1 MNADNTALFS
11 QICRKSNPFLSDPTA
26 MQIRFLLLLL
36 CCAFFA
42 NATPAPD
49 FTVTSSDGVVRK
61 LYQDYV
67 NQNKIL
73 VIEAFFTTCPPCAAH
88 AAAMQTLY
96 QNMLA
101 AHPGQLDFLLLSTL
115 SSDSNVK
122 VAAYKTAKSL
132 TMPAVGANGNSQT
145 ALQPYTSGQFGQ
157 FLGTP
162 TFIVIA
168 PGTGEV
174 HFDIRGGSVAETIS
188 LLQAKIESLLPYKC
202 GLSTWSGLPIQGVK
216 LHIQAPGFDTLIPA
230 QVPGAY
236 GLDKIPA
243 LQNSTYTIQPIK
255 TDSVLKGVSTYDL
268 LQISKHILSIQALTE
283 PWQLYAADAN
293 CSGTITNFDIIV
305 IRKVLLGI
313 TDTFSCSSWRFFP
326 DGTNM
331 AQQGACVGFKG
342 VKIGDVTGPQ
352 FQDPNPEDRAP
363 LRIRAQ
369 DMLLEAGKTYQWAFQ
384 LEESVDLAGFQMQWN
399 TKGIQ
404 VTNLESSLLPGFT
417 DENYAFGDKNA
428 RISWHS
434 AQELN
439 LGAAA
444 PLCILTFTAQTN
456 DWLSNHLELEQYAM
470 AAELYQGASRQSIE
484 LNWVKN
490 LPSQDLL
497 ILPNPTFGAFELIFE
512 AAATSEQLLQVVD
525 INGRI
530 VYEQVFYCQKGYN
543 RPSFETKVKTP
554 GLYFLKLTDRPT
566 NKIIFAAH

>member
-1 MNADNTALFS
+1 
-11 QICRKSNPFLSDPTA
+11 
-26 MQIRFLLLLL
+26 MQFRLLLLLL

-42 NATPAPD
+42 KATPAPD

-88 AAAMQTLY
+88 AAAMQSLY

-115 SSDSNVK
+115 GSDSNVK
-122 VAAYKTAKSL
+122 VAAYKTAKGL

-188 LLQAKIESLLPYKC
+188 LLQAKIESLLPFKC
-202 GLSTWSGLPIQGVK
+202 GLSTWSGKPIQDVK
-216 LHIQAPGFDTLIPA
+216 LHIQAAGFDTLIAA

-236 GLDKIPA
+236 GLDKIQS
-243 LQNSTYTIQPIK
+243 LQNSIYTIQPIK

-268 LQISKHILSIQALTE
+268 LQISKHILNIQALTE

-352 FQDPNPEDRAP
+352 FQDPSPEDRAP
-363 LRIRAQ
+363 LHIRAQ
-369 DMLLEAGKTYQWAFQ
+369 DIWLEAGKTYQWAFQ
-384 LEESVDLAGFQMQWN
+384 MEDDIDLAGFQMQWN
-399 TKGIQ
+399 TKGIR
-404 VTNLESSLLPGFT
+404 VTQLKSAQLPGFM
-417 DENYAFGDKNA
+417 DENYFIEDKLA

-434 AQELN
+434 TQDLSLEA
-439 LGAAA
+439 GM
-444 PLCILTFTAQTN
+444 PLFVMMFTAQTS
-456 DWLSNHLELEQYAM
+456 DWLSNQLELEQNAM
-470 AAELYQGASRQSIE
+470 AAELYQGATRQAIA
-484 LNWVKN
+484 LNWVKE
-490 LPSQDLL
+490 PSNQDLV
-497 ILPNPTFGAFELIFE
+497 ILPNPSLGTFELLFE
-512 AAATSEQLLQVVD
+512 AASAGEQLLQVVD
-525 INGRI
+525 VNGRLI
-530 VYEQVFYCQKGYN
+530 FEQAFYGQKGIN
-543 RPSFETKVKTP
+543 RTSFETKVKTP